1 VSAVGSATVT
11 LASSQGTGTYVSGGV
26 VRRIPFTNYY
36 TVSEVTPSSSNTT
49 CLLAPC
55 TGAATQVA
63 LGSGSDSVLLTT
75 SLPDWETGTHCGLG
89 SSGAV
94 LVVKEVN
101 TSPVPSGILSFTL
114 KASAAYNAATVDVE
128 HTSTGLRAGVDYVS
142 ISSDSGPGVDI
153 FAVTGVELISPSG
166 SPAFT
171 RLTVTK
177 KNIGTSV
184 KTSGSY
190 VPGNY
195 VVWTPSVKF
204 TNAGATVTLTSGSS
218 ETDRTLTLKYG
229 VKLKTEALTGRR
241 LSGSV
246 PVGSSLVTLD
256 ANEAGSAQIIGASD
270 NGDIYQVVP
279 LGDYAIIFK
288 HRAVQ
293 AVQYVGRLSGTFFIR
308 TELRDEGLVGRN
320 SVVRLNDNRLV
331 FLGNRELYD
340 YRGGSNLTPVCQ
352 QYTRTLFA
360 ELDKARVDEVILHH
374 REERNEVWVCYPIKG
389 SQRVLIWNY
398 VEDTVTLDDY
408 SGEFGSITALAQT
421 RWGQDPRWVDMGS
434 LRWEE
439 VGVADYWDTFVSSGE
454 ELVTLMAS
462 SEGDILMH
470 GVRYDRDG
478 EPYESSAQTQDHD
491 FGDPDSFK
499 YVDAVVLQLDVRD
512 FTPDTVKT
520 LYVEVGTKDTADGSV
535 TWSSPKPVYVQGNG
549 QRPTKVNPGGAGRYV
564 RLRFSSNTAGCN
576 WRVSGYEIHAR
587 RGGTY

>member
-1 VSAVGSATVT
+1 M
-11 LASSQGTGTYVSGGV
+11 
-26 VRRIPFTNYY
+26 
-36 TVSEVTPSSSNTT
+36 
-49 CLLAPC
+49 
-55 TGAATQVA
+55 
-63 LGSGSDSVLLTT
+63 
-75 SLPDWETGTHCGLG
+75 
-89 SSGAV
+89 
-94 LVVKEVN
+94 
-101 TSPVPSGILSFTL
+101 
-114 KASAAYNAATVDVE
+114 
-128 HTSTGLRAGVDYVS
+128 
-142 ISSDSGPGVDI
+142 
-153 FAVTGVELISPSG
+153 
-166 SPAFT
+166 
-171 RLTVTK
+171 
-177 KNIGTSV
+177 
-184 KTSGSY
+184 
-190 VPGNY
+190 
-195 VVWTPSVKF
+195 
-204 TNAGATVTLTSGSS
+204 
-218 ETDRTLTLKYG
+218 
-229 VKLKTEALTGRR
+229 
-241 LSGSV
+241 
-246 PVGSSLVTLD
+246 
-256 ANEAGSAQIIGASD
+256 
-270 NGDIYQVVP
+270 
-279 LGDYAIIFK
+279 
-288 HRAVQ
+288 Q

-491 FGDPDSFK
+491 FGDPDLFK